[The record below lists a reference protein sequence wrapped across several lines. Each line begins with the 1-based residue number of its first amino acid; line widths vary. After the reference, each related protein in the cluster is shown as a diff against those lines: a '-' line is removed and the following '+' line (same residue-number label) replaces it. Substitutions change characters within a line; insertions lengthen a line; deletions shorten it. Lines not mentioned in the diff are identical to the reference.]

1 MYKFFTFTHV
11 TKGADG
17 GETRVWRR
25 LPVAVPVGVLGFVGV
40 ALLISR
46 VFTVGSTAAI
56 AFLAGAL
63 MLLPGVSFV
72 VLWASQF
79 DPPEQRH

>member
-1 MYKFFTFTHV
+1 M

-25 LPVAVPVGVLGFVGV
+25 LPVAVPVGVFGFAAV

-46 VFTVGSTAAI
+46 VFTVGSTAAM

-63 MLLPGVSFV
+63 LLLPGVSFV

-79 DPPEQRH
+79 DAPGQRH